1 MSIVA
6 IGWDVRGWR
15 GTKQAIVVLKFE
27 KHKEHPQWW
36 VSDDFQFQPGQSF
49 SLSSLVSR
57 ATGTEKQ
64 PWLEQADKI
73 VVGID
78 APLAFP
84 RAFID
89 LLTNNK
95 TSITPSSTEMEN
107 PLAYRDC
114 ERWIYKQ
121 FGKKPLSATFD
132 KLGNGATLALS
143 LAHALVQEGFQLV
156 PQTANDAVRAIIEVY
171 PAMHKIEPR
180 RAAAAIEP
188 IHRLIPT
195 NVAVG
200 TDQYDAAICSILA
213 ALHAGCEDYL
223 GLPLVSDIH
232 EGFDPAEGW
241 IYALP
246 ADYVRE
252 YRD

>member
-15 GTKQAIVVLKFE
+15 GKQQAVAVLKFE
-27 KHKEHPQWW
+27 KYREHPQWW

-49 SLSSLVSR
+49 RLSSLVSR
-57 ATGTEKQ
+57 ATGTEKTH
-64 PWLEQADKI
+64 WLEQVDKI

-156 PQTANDAVRAIIEVY
+156 PQTANDADRAIIEVY
-171 PAMHKIEPR
+171 PAIHKIEPR
-180 RAAAAIEP
+180 RVAAAIEP

-200 TDQYDAAICSILA
+200 TDQYDAAICAILA
-213 ALHAGCEDYL
+213 ALHAGCEDDL
-223 GLPLVSDIH
+223 GLPSVTDIQ

>member
-1 MSIVA
+1 MTIVA
-6 IGWDVRGWR
+6 VGWDVRGWR
-15 GTKQAIVVLKFE
+15 GKQQAVVVLKFE
-27 KHKEHPQWW
+27 DHDKQPQWW
-36 VSDDFQFQPGQSF
+36 VSEYFQFQAGHTF

-57 ATGTEKQ
+57 ATGTEKP

-73 VVGID
+73 IVGID

-89 LLTNNK
+89 LLTNND
-95 TSITPSSTEMEN
+95 TIITPSSTEMEN

-121 FGKKPLSATFD
+121 FGKKPLSAAFD

-156 PQTANDAVRAIIEVY
+156 PQTANDADRAIIEVY
-171 PAMHKIEPR
+171 PAIHKIEPR
-180 RAAAAIEP
+180 RAASAIES

-195 NVAVG
+195 NISVG
-200 TDQYDAAICSILA
+200 SDQYDAAICAILA
-213 ALHAGCEDYL
+213 ALYAGCEDDL
-223 GLPLVSDIH
+223 GLPSVSGIQD
-232 EGFDPAEGW
+232 GFDPAEGW

-252 YRD
+252 YQD